1 MNVRDF
7 LIRNVTIVAIGSGLA
22 FAFQVVR
29 VVFFELPEA
38 GFTEYHHARAAAEE
52 DPETASAIRRA
63 MTDGVLSHGEYL
75 RAMNAH
81 DKRVVAKSKQD
92 TRDRLLRAVSDPDQI
107 PARLEEVE

>member
-38 GFTEYHHARAAAEE
+38 GFTEYHHARA
-52 DPETASAIRRA
+52 ASAIRRA

>member
-81 DKRVVAKSKQD
+81 VAKSKQD